1 MIKNICRIFPLFIL
15 TVSVVFSSCANSE
28 TPVQREQKSTSKS
41 FTINKTDGE
50 VALSNSRHRWI
61 FQDKNQNYWFAVDGD
76 GAYKFDGKTFSHYE
90 EKNGLCNN
98 HVRSILED
106 KNGNIWFATGDG
118 ICYFDGKSFVDQ
130 NIITRKINNG
140 SALGFSSLKDSDGNL
155 WFVTAGGVYKYDY
168 FNLEFIALPLDK
180 EDEELK
186 KNTKDFNPF
195 AYEVYAITQD
205 KDGGIWLG
213 TVAKGAYRY
222 DGKEFKNYR
231 ENGLGCCAIRSIFQ
245 DKKGTIWFGNNG
257 SGLFRLDGNKIK
269 NITAEKGLENK
280 EFIRS
285 GMVTDMPGTL
295 ARVWTIAEDNS
306 GNLWIGTIDS
316 GVWRYDGTTFTNFS
330 TEQGLS
336 TNSVPYI
343 LSDYFGNLLVACENG
358 GIHQFDGA
366 RFVGFISK

>member
-41 FTINKTDGE
+41 FTINKIDGE
-50 VALSNSRHRWI
+50 VSLSNNRHRWI

-98 HVRSILED
+98 HVRSIQED

-118 ICYFDGKSFVDQ
+118 ICYFDGKNFVDQ
-130 NIITRKINNG
+130 TVFTRKINNG
-140 SALGFSSLKDSDGNL
+140 SALGFSSLKDKEGNL

-168 FNLEFIALPLDK
+168 LKLDYLAIPLDK

-186 KNTKDFNPF
+186 NKTKDFNPF
-195 AYEVYAITQD
+195 AYEVYAITED

-231 ENGLGCCAIRSIFQ
+231 EKGLGCCAIRTIYQ
-245 DKKGTIWFGNNG
+245 DKKGNMWFGNNG

-269 NITAEKGLENK
+269 NITTEKGFENK
-280 EFIRS
+280 EFIRT

-295 ARVWTIAEDNS
+295 ARVWTIAEDYS

-316 GVWRYDGTTFTNFS
+316 GVWRFDGTNLTNF
-330 TEQGLS
+330 TTQNGLS
-336 TNSVPYI
+336 TNSVPFI
-343 LSDYFGNLLVACENG
+343 LLDNFGNLLVACENG
-358 GIHQFDGA
+358 GIHQFEETK
-366 RFVGFISK
+366 FLEFISK